1 MERLTYIATTAAGG
15 DDIALSAHERMRH
28 IHLFGATGMGK
39 STLLK
44 TLIQQDLVSGEGV
57 LLVDPH
63 GDLAEYAL
71 DVIPAWRTNQVCYFC
86 PFDLERPVGF
96 NVLESAP
103 TDDRP
108 KVAESVVAALRG
120 IWGDSWGPRMEDIL
134 RYSLLALLAM
144 PSASLAMLGP
154 FLTND
159 AYRRRVLSHCSDDYV
174 VARFVREFDPMP
186 ERTRL
191 EWINPILNKT
201 NAFMSSPAL
210 RNILGQS
217 RSTLRLSHAMMKGHV
232 VIANL
237 AQGLIGDAPSSYL
250 GALLIAQVKTAIMA
264 RAALPEQERRPF
276 HLIVDEIQ
284 LFGTELLASIYSE
297 ARKYALSI
305 TAANQ
310 HSSQLSERVRDTI
323 LGNAGTIAAFRVGPD
338 DADLLARRY
347 QMDPSG
353 LIEQSVGELFIN
365 GRAARTYDPP
375 DAKGSAE
382 RVKAQS
388 RYRYGKSRADVEARL
403 TKALASSTVI
413 ANSAVR

>member
-1 MERLTYIATTAAGG
+1 MERATYLAMTAAQG
-15 DDIALSAHERMRH
+15 DDIALSAQERMRH

-44 TLIQQDLVSGEGV
+44 SIIHQDIVSGDGV
-57 LLVDPH
+57 FLVDPH

-71 DVIPAWRTNQVCYFC
+71 DVTPAWRTNQVCYFC

-108 KVAESVVAALRG
+108 KVAESVVTALRG

-159 AYRRRVLSHCSDDYV
+159 AYRRRVLAHCSDDYV
-174 VARFVREFDPMP
+174 IARFVNEFDPVP

-217 RSTLRLSHAMMKGHV
+217 RSTLRLSHAMKHGHI

-347 QMDPSG
+347 QMEPSG

-375 DAKGSAE
+375 ETQGSAE
-382 RVKAQS
+382 RVRAQS

-403 TKALASSTVI
+403 TKALVNATVL
-413 ANSAVR
+413 ANSSAR